1 MTKKSTIW
9 KSIAALSVAGL
20 TLTACGDDAGNGGNG
35 DNGEASGEGGEITI
49 AVFNG
54 WEEGIAAS
62 ELWKYVLEENG
73 YTVNLE
79 YADPAPVFSGLSTG
93 DYDAT
98 LDVWLPTTHA
108 EYVEDFGADL
118 EELGTWNEEATLH
131 LAVNEDA
138 PIDSL
143 AELADHADE
152 FGNQIVGIDPGAGLV
167 QITENEVIPTYGLED
182 MDFTTSST
190 PAMLQELSTATE
202 NGENIVVTLWRP
214 HWAYEGFPIKDLE
227 DPEGAFGDGESIST
241 YGREGFSEEFP
252 EVAEWFSNFEMDAD
266 TLHTLENVMFN
277 ENQDVS
283 DYSPI
288 IEEWVAENQEFVDG
302 MTS

>member
-1 MTKKSTIW
+1 MNKKSTIW

-20 TLTACGDDAGNGGNG
+20 TLTACGDDAGNG

-49 AVFNG
+49 AVFDG
-54 WEEGIAAS
+54 WEEGIAVS
-62 ELWKYVLEENG
+62 ELWKHVLEENG

-79 YADPAPVFSGLSTG
+79 VAGAAPVFSGLSTG
-93 DYDAT
+93 DYDVNF
-98 LDVWLPTTHA
+98 DVWKPITHE
-108 EYVEDFGADL
+108 EYLDDFGDSL
-118 EELGTWNEEATLH
+118 EDLGTWNEEATLH

-143 AELADHADE
+143 DELAEHADE
-152 FGNQIVGIDPGAGLV
+152 FGNQIVGIDAGSGLV
-167 QITENEVIPTYGLED
+167 QITESEVIPTYGLEG
-182 MDFTTSST
+182 MDLTTSST
-190 PAMLQELSTATE
+190 PAMLQELATATE

-227 DPEGAFGDGESIST
+227 DPEDVFGEGETMST
-241 YGREGFSEEFP
+241 YAREGFSEEFP
-252 EVAEWFSNFEMDAD
+252 QAAEWFENFEMDTD
-266 TLHTLENVMFN
+266 TLHDLENVLFN
-277 ENQDVS
+277 ENEGAS
-283 DYSPI
+283 DYAPI